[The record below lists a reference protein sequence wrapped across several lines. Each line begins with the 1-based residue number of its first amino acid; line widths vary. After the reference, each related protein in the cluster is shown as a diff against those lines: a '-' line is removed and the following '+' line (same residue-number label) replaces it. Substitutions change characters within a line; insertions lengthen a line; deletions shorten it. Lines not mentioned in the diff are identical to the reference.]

1 MFCRNCGKE
10 LPDSPELCP
19 SCGVSP
25 MTSFGNIYN
34 PDLDL
39 SDLPGEERSA
49 FLQHSFGFTFSVD
62 AVIGL
67 HFLTLGLFSLIH
79 FGLKHSQLPMIKH
92 DDFKA
97 RRGIGFMFIPFFN
110 LYWQFRFWLRLVDR
124 VNFQLRLRGLPFTVS
139 RGLMLATIIVGLV
152 PVANLAALLVMYP
165 ICIVQ
170 IERACNLIA
179 GTCLQSEAF
188 QIPENLFILGET

>member
-39 SDLPGEERSA
+39 SGLANEERSA

-67 HFLTLGLFSLIH
+67 HLLTLGLFSLIH

-97 RRGIGFMFIPFFN
+97 RRAIGFMFIPFFN

-170 IERACNLIA
+170 IERACNLLA
-179 GTCLQSEAF
+179 GTCLQSDAF